1 MKISASFLSIKE
13 DMEKN
18 LEKLDKTNI
27 DYLHVDIM
35 DGIFVP
41 NKTSNQIIDLLKN
54 TNKPKDVHLMVSDV
68 KAYIDE
74 YSKLNPVY
82 ITVHIEALSNPL
94 EIINY
99 IKDKNIKVG
108 FSIKPNTDIEIL
120 KPYLEYLDLILVM
133 SVEPGKGGQEFIG
146 SSKEKI
152 DMLKE
157 LQKDYHYL
165 IEVDG
170 GINKET
176 IKHCQNA
183 DIVVIGSYITNSTD
197 YNEKV
202 DSIKNEC

>member
-41 NKTSNQIIDLLKN
+41 NKTSDQIIDLLKN

>member
-99 IKDKNIKVG
+99 IKGKNIKVG

>member
-1 MKISASFLSIKE
+1 M
-13 DMEKN
+13 
-18 LEKLDKTNI
+18 
-27 DYLHVDIM
+27 
-35 DGIFVP
+35 
-41 NKTSNQIIDLLKN
+41 
-54 TNKPKDVHLMVSDV
+54 
-68 KAYIDE
+68 
-74 YSKLNPVY
+74 
-82 ITVHIEALSNPL
+82 
-94 EIINY
+94 
-99 IKDKNIKVG
+99 
-108 FSIKPNTDIEIL
+108 

>member
-176 IKHCQNA
+176 IKYCQNA